1 MANKKFSILN
11 HVLVP
16 RHEKLSPEEAFKV
29 LKELGVKPEQLPI
42 IKYDDPVAK
51 ELGLRPGDIV
61 KIVRKS
67 ENAEEVVTYRYVV
80 GGF

>member
-1 MANKKFSILN
+1 MAHKKFSVLD

-16 RHEKLSPEEAFKV
+16 KHEKLSPEEAYKV
-29 LKELGVKPEQLPI
+29 LKELGIKPEQLPI

-51 ELGLRPGDIV
+51 ELGLKPGDIV

-80 GGF
+80 GGL